1 MSSVNGVTSSSNGG
15 VSVSGAGGGPGGSTT
30 RALVTPPSTSESPE
44 LSMVL
49 EKAQVLLTKVE
60 HFSSMLCKKLFEKSA
75 SSSEP
80 SNTLLLK
87 MHQKSMSSK
96 ILHEMK

>member
-60 HFSSMLCKKLFEKSA
+60 HSVFYVRSYLKNLQV
-75 SSSEP
+75 P
-80 SNTLLLK
+80 LNLLT
-87 MHQKSMSSK
+87 HF
-96 ILHEMK
+96 H